1 MFACVYINNILIT
14 GTSEE
19 KDLNLSEVLIR
30 IENTDICL
38 KKDKIL
44 SEVQYLGHKGLEP
57 SEGSQSDQRNPH
69 TQKCDTTKII
79 SWSSKLLL

>member
-19 KDLNLSEVLIR
+19 EDLNLSEVLIR
-30 IENTDICL
+30 IENTGIRL

-44 SEVQYLGHKGLEP
+44 SEVQYLGHK
-57 SEGSQSDQRNPH
+57 
-69 TQKCDTTKII
+69 I
-79 SWSSKLLL
+79 SAKD